1 MIIIKN
7 KAVINELRR
16 MGFLN
21 ALQEENAPVDASK
34 AAPMVVQVT
43 RDVKSKS
50 EYEAKQLMDDAKSM
64 LAELEADYKAVIDS
78 RDFRKALFATSK
90 DQFDAIRLV
99 KLFNDIRDI
108 ETKADKL
115 ASQIDVIFPLVSDDD
130 VPVELFMLVERV
142 ADLQFCIA
150 PLVAWMECKS
160 DFLDMLFDEDGDGDD
175 EDDWE

>member
-1 MIIIKN
+1 MIVIKN

-16 MGFLN
+16 IGFLS
-21 ALQEENAPVDASK
+21 ALQDENAPVDAGK
-34 AAPMVVQVT
+34 VAPMIVQAT

-50 EYEAKQLMDDAKSM
+50 EFEAKELMDTARTM
-64 LAELEADYKAVIDS
+64 LAELEADYKAIIDS
-78 RDFRKALFATSK
+78 RDFQKALLSTSE

-115 ASQIDVIFPLVSDDD
+115 ANQIDVIFPLVSDDD

>member
-90 DQFDAIRLV
+90 D
-99 KLFNDIRDI
+99 
-108 ETKADKL
+108 
-115 ASQIDVIFPLVSDDD
+115 PLG
-130 VPVELFMLVERV
+130 R
-142 ADLQFCIA
+142 
-150 PLVAWMECKS
+150 
-160 DFLDMLFDEDGDGDD
+160 G
-175 EDDWE
+175 

>member
-1 MIIIKN
+1 MIVIKN

-34 AAPMVVQVT
+34 VAPLVVQAA

-50 EYEAKQLMDDAKSM
+50 ESEAKKLIDTAKTI
-64 LAELEADYKAVIDS
+64 LAELEADYKAIIDS
-78 RDFRKALFATSK
+78 RDFQKTLLATSK

-115 ASQIDVIFPLVSDDD
+115 ASQIDVTFPLVSDDD

>member
-1 MIIIKN
+1 MIVIKN

-16 MGFLN
+16 IGFLS
-21 ALQEENAPVDASK
+21 ALQDENAPVDAGK
-34 AAPMVVQVT
+34 VAPMIVQAT

-50 EYEAKQLMDDAKSM
+50 EFEAKELMDTARTM

-115 ASQIDVIFPLVSDDD
+115 ANQIDVIFPLVSDDD